1 MDQSQSRGVV
11 RFAGLVLGWAVGV
24 VVLAFLGLSPSLA
37 VAQVTAAGPS
47 APIAGASATA
57 NTNTSAADSKQPERG
72 ISEWL
77 VRMHEGSRKRAYVG
91 TFVVS
96 SSNSMSSSRIWH
108 VCDGEQQME
117 RVEALTGAP
126 RSTIRRNDEII
137 TFHADS
143 KVALSEKR
151 ESSGVFSGAI
161 KSNQA
166 ALAQFY
172 AARQLGVD
180 RVAGIEADV
189 VLLQPKDKLRFGYRV
204 WSERKSGLVM
214 KLQTLDT
221 DGRVLEQAAYSEL
234 QLDAPVS
241 MSKLSQMM
249 ANLDGYRLVK
259 SDLQKT
265 TALAEG
271 WQLRSQTPGYK
282 PMNCYKRLVAK
293 ADGSNTDTAMQ
304 WIFSDGLASVSL
316 FVEAFD
322 RTRHI
327 QEGQAASGA
336 THSITRRFVDRP
348 GEQAGDWWLTVV
360 GEVPVPV
367 LLGFAQS
374 LERKK

>member
-1 MDQSQSRGVV
+1 MNLPRSLGSQQST
-11 RFAGLVLGWAVGV
+11 RFGWRLLSGTFTVCVGCFGFGAGS
-24 VVLAFLGLSPSLA
+24 VLAQAPAAVLTSP
-37 VAQVTAAGPS
+37 AAS
-47 APIAGASATA
+47 AP
-57 NTNTSAADSKQPERG
+57 DPQLPERS
-72 ISEWL
+72 ITEWL
-77 VRMHEGSRKRAYVG
+77 LRMHEGTRKRTYVG

-96 SSNSMSSSRIWH
+96 STNSMSSSRIWH
-108 VCDGEQQME
+108 ACDGEQQME

-126 RSTIRRNDEII
+126 RSTIRRNDDII

-151 ESSGVFSGAI
+151 EFSGVFPGLL

-166 ALAQFY
+166 GLAQLY
-172 AARQLGVD
+172 SMRQLGVD

-189 VLLQPKDKLRFGYRV
+189 VSLLPKDKLRFGYRV
-204 WSERKSGLVM
+204 WSERKSGLVI

-249 ANLDGYRLVK
+249 SNLDGYRLVK

-271 WQLRSQTPGYK
+271 WQMKSVVPGYK
-282 PMNCYKRLVAK
+282 PMNCYKRAVVK
-293 ADGSNTDTAMQ
+293 AEGANTDSAVQ
-304 WIFSDGLASVSL
+304 WIFSDGLASVSV
-316 FVEAFD
+316 FVETFD

-336 THSITRRFVDRP
+336 THSITRRFIDKP
-348 GEQAGDWWLTVV
+348 GEQAGEWWLTVV
-360 GEVPVPV
+360 GEVPLQV
-367 LLGFAQS
+367 LLNFAQS

>member
-1 MDQSQSRGVV
+1 VKNPPGSLATLNSA
-11 RFAGLVLGWAVGV
+11 RFGRRLLSSAFGAGIGALLALSTGSVYAQAPAVGPT
-24 VVLAFLGLSPSLA
+24 SS
-37 VAQVTAAGPS
+37 AAS
-47 APIAGASATA
+47 AP
-57 NTNTSAADSKQPERG
+57 DSQLPERG
-72 ISEWL
+72 VSEWL
-77 VRMHEGSRKRAYVG
+77 VRMHEGSRKRTYVG

-108 VCDGEQQME
+108 ACDGQQQME

-137 TFHADS
+137 TFHVDS

-151 ESSGVFSGAI
+151 EFSGVFPGLL

-166 ALAQFY
+166 GLAQLY
-172 AARQLGVD
+172 SARQLGVD

-204 WSERKSGLVM
+204 WSERKGGLVI

-241 MSKLSQMM
+241 MSKLTQMM
-249 ANLDGYRLVK
+249 GNLDGYRLVK

-271 WQLRSQTPGYK
+271 WQLKSLLPGYK
-282 PMNCYKRLVAK
+282 PMNCYKRMVAK
-293 ADGSNTDTAMQ
+293 ADGANTDSAMQ
-304 WIFSDGLASVSL
+304 WTFSDGLASVSV

-322 RTRHI
+322 RARHI
-327 QEGQAASGA
+327 QEGQAATGA
-336 THSITRRFVDRP
+336 THSITRRFVDRQT
-348 GEQAGDWWLTVV
+348 EQAGDWWLTVV

-374 LERKK
+374 LERRK

>member
-1 MDQSQSRGVV
+1 MIRLSECLRTSVFGGS
-11 RFAGLVLGWAVGV
+11 AGSSAFGALACVFIGLTASS
-24 VVLAFLGLSPSLA
+24 VLAQSPVAGPTSLA
-37 VAQVTAAGPS
+37 AS
-47 APIAGASATA
+47 APE
-57 NTNTSAADSKQPERG
+57 SKSPERG
-72 ISEWL
+72 LSEWL
-77 VRMHEGSRKRAYVG
+77 FRMHEGSRKRTYVG

-108 VCDGEQQME
+108 ACDGEQQME

-126 RSTIRRNDEII
+126 RSSIRRNDEVI
-137 TFHADS
+137 TFHLDS
-143 KVALSEKR
+143 KVAVSEKR
-151 ESSGVFSGAI
+151 EFSGVFPGLL

-166 ALAQFY
+166 GLAQFY
-172 AARQLGVD
+172 SARQLGVD
-180 RVAGIEADV
+180 RVAGIDADV

-241 MSKLSQMM
+241 MSKLTQMM
-249 ANLDGYRLVK
+249 SNLDGYRLVK
-259 SDLQKT
+259 SDMQKT

-271 WQLRSQTPGYK
+271 WQLKSLPPGYK
-282 PMNCYKRLVAK
+282 PLSCYKRMVAK
-293 ADGSNTDTAMQ
+293 ADGLNTESAMQ
-304 WIFSDGLASVSL
+304 WIFSDGLASVSV

-322 RTRHI
+322 RARHVH
-327 QEGQAASGA
+327 ERQAATGA
-336 THSITRRFVDRP
+336 THSITRRFIDRP
-348 GEQAGDWWLTVV
+348 GEQSGDWWLTVV

>member
-1 MDQSQSRGVV
+1 MTTLTWLSRSHVTTGFRSQLFCG
-11 RFAGLVLGWAVGV
+11 
-24 VVLAFLGLSPSLA
+24 
-37 VAQVTAAGPS
+37 AAGIWAGVCIALTPGPTLS
-47 APIAGASATA
+47 QTPIAGPAAPA
-57 NTNTSAADSKQPERG
+57 ASAADSKLPIRSA
-72 ISEWL
+72 SEWL
-77 VRMHEGSRKRAYVG
+77 LRMHEGSRKRTYVG

-108 VCDGEQQME
+108 ACDGEQQME

-126 RSTIRRNDEII
+126 RSTIRRNDEVI
-137 TFHADS
+137 TFHTDS

-151 ESSGVFSGAI
+151 EFSGVFPGLL
-161 KSNQA
+161 KGNQA
-166 ALAQFY
+166 GLAQLY
-172 AARQLGVD
+172 SASQIGVD

-204 WSERKSGLVM
+204 WSERKSGLVI

-241 MSKLSQMM
+241 MTKLTQMM
-249 ANLDGYRLVK
+249 SNLDGYRLVK
-259 SDLQKT
+259 SELQKT

-271 WQLRSQTPGYK
+271 WQLKSVPAGFK
-282 PMNCYKRLVAK
+282 PMSCYKRAVAK
-293 ADGSNTDTAMQ
+293 ADGVNSESAMQ

-316 FVEAFD
+316 FVEAYD
-322 RTRHI
+322 RTRHT
-327 QEGQAASGA
+327 QEGQASTGA
-336 THSITRRFVDRP
+336 TQSITRRFVDKP
-348 GEQAGDWWLTVV
+348 SDQAGDWWLTVV

>member
-1 MDQSQSRGVV
+1 MINSPRLSRSRASTEFRSQLFCGAFGVWAGVCIALTSGPTQSQTPV
-11 RFAGLVLGWAVGV
+11 
-24 VVLAFLGLSPSLA
+24 
-37 VAQVTAAGPS
+37 AGP
-47 APIAGASATA
+47 ASPAA
-57 NTNTSAADSKQPERG
+57 SSADSKLPERG
-72 ISEWL
+72 VSEWL
-77 VRMHEGSRKRAYVG
+77 LRMHEGSRKRTYVG

-108 VCDGEQQME
+108 ACDGEQQME

-126 RSTIRRNDEII
+126 RSTIRRNDEVI

-143 KVALSEKR
+143 KLALSEKR
-151 ESSGVFSGAI
+151 EFSGVFPGLL
-161 KSNQA
+161 KGNQA
-166 ALAQFY
+166 GLAQLY
-172 AARQLGVD
+172 SARQIGVD

-241 MSKLSQMM
+241 MTKLTQMM
-249 ANLDGYRLVK
+249 SNLDGYRLVR
-259 SDLQKT
+259 SELQKT
-265 TALAEG
+265 SALAEG
-271 WQLRSQTPGYK
+271 WQLKSVPTGFK
-282 PMNCYKRLVAK
+282 PMSCYKRAVAK
-293 ADGSNTDTAMQ
+293 ADGVNSESAMQ

-316 FVEAFD
+316 FVEAYD

-327 QEGQAASGA
+327 QEGQASTGA
-336 THSITRRFVDRP
+336 TQSITRRFVDKP
-348 GEQAGDWWLTVV
+348 SDQAGDWWLTVV

-367 LLGFAQS
+367 LLGFAQN
-374 LERKK
+374 LERKR